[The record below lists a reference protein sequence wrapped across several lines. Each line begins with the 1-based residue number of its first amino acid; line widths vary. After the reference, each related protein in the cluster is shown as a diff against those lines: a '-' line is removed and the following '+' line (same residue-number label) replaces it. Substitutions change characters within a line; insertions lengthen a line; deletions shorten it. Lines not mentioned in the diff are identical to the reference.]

1 MKNIIYNICEKLKG
15 YSSDIEYFEVL
26 KVEPIKDND
35 YLIVARLVNTE
46 TENKEVASDES
57 DK

>member
-1 MKNIIYNICEKLKG
+1 MKNVIFNICGKLKG
-15 YSSDIEYFEVL
+15 YSSDTEYFDVL

-46 TENKEVASDES
+46 AENKEVASDES
-57 DK
+57 DQ

>member
-15 YSSDIEYFEVL
+15 HSSDIEYFEVL

>member
-1 MKNIIYNICEKLKG
+1 MKNIIYHICEKLKG

>member
-1 MKNIIYNICEKLKG
+1 MKNVIYNICEKLKG
-15 YSSDIEYFEVL
+15 YSSDTEYFEVL

-46 TENKEVASDES
+46 EENKEGVNDDSNQ
-57 DK
+57 

>member
-26 KVEPIKDND
+26 KVESIKDND
-35 YLIVARLVNTE
+35 YLIVARLVNKE
-46 TENKEVASDES
+46 TENKEEASDES

>member
-26 KVEPIKDND
+26 KLEPIKDND

-57 DK
+57 N

>member
-57 DK
+57 N